1 MYEKTILLTRDKRL
15 EQSIKLLLTTKKKSV
30 VNEFP
35 LLSDLTA
42 IHRDIGQFQN
52 TLHLRGEFGS
62 FVKNHG
68 FPFMIIMDYIIDF
81 GLPKQVDPDMRKL
94 FRTFLIAFTILTTGK
109 GYNGAKVNIVLIID
123 RRIKDGVTAL
133 ERDPSIFLDRLE
145 TQDSR
150 VNAIIGSFSNDQE
163 RVKDLYNIRHICRP
177 QEGDYKREIDSLDHI
192 IDETDGLLRDKERD
206 KRMSGVTGMIT
217 DDLEPATVICRSS
230 QDRIIVNGE
239 QREISED
246 ERKRYQVKN
255 INLIGAITSKTVT
268 TVCDRILDTFT
279 AIRRINPFK
288 KDEKIFIN
296 IPDTSTLDGSFAPS
310 MGSFFNGE
318 LGAYSGISI
327 NIGTAN
333 CSKVRQS
340 QGFIAIKDFL
350 IKNL

>member
-1 MYEKTILLTRDKRL
+1 MYEKTILLAGDKRL
-15 EQSIKLLLTTKKKSV
+15 EQSIKLLLNTKKKFV
-30 VNEFP
+30 EKDLP

-62 FVKNHG
+62 FVKSHG

-94 FRTFLIAFTILTTGK
+94 FRTFLIAFTILANGK
-109 GYNGAKVNIVLIID
+109 GYDGTKVNIVLIID
-123 RRIKDGVTAL
+123 RHMKDSVAGF
-133 ERDPSIFLDRLE
+133 ERDPSLFLDRLK

-150 VNAIIGSFSNDQE
+150 VNAILDSFSKDQE
-163 RVKDLYNIRHICRP
+163 RVNNLYNIRHICRP
-177 QEGDYKREIDSLDHI
+177 EEGNYKREIDSLDRI
-192 IDETDGLLRDKERD
+192 IDETDDCLRVKERD
-206 KRMSGVTGMIT
+206 KKMSGATGMIT
-217 DDLEPATVICRSS
+217 DDLEPATVICRST
-230 QDRIIVNGE
+230 QDRIIVNGKP
-239 QREISED
+239 REISED

-255 INLIGAITSKTVT
+255 INLIGAITSKTVK

-279 AIRRINPFK
+279 VMNRINPFK
-288 KDEKIFIN
+288 KDDKIFIN

-310 MGSFFNGE
+310 MGSFLNGE

-327 NIGTAN
+327 NIGAVN
-333 CSKVRQS
+333 CSRVRQS
-340 QGFIAIKDFL
+340 PGFIAIRDYL